1 MERRQLANTDLH
13 VSPVCLGA
21 WQFNEGKA
29 DETWPA
35 QDEQVSKDI
44 VNKAFELGVN
54 FFDTA
59 EAYGRH
65 ASERVLGRA
74 LEGRRRDA
82 IVATKFGAIHKR
94 YTAVEVE
101 SSLQASL
108 QALQTD
114 YVDLYQVHWAMFMSD
129 ASEVVGE
136 LKRQQAKGRIRHYG
150 VCNFGAKQLA
160 EFCEAGGECA
170 TNQVAY
176 NLLWRA
182 VEYEVVPACAERSVS
197 VLSYS
202 PLQQGLLSGRF
213 HAPQDVPEGRRRT
226 RHFSSQSTYLSKH
239 CQGGEEAATFQAIS
253 SLRDACAKEGVPMS
267 SAALSWLLGRQG
279 VASVIVGCRTPQQLE
294 DNCKLA
300 KLSQEFDKKLT
311 EATEDLKE
319 RFGPDP
325 DMWAKV
331 SRYN

>member
-1 MERRQLANTDLH
+1 MERRQLSNTDLQ
-13 VSPVCLGA
+13 VSSVCLGT
-21 WQFNEGKA
+21 WQFNAGKA

-35 QDEQVSKDI
+35 QDEQVSRDI

-54 FFDTA
+54 FFDSA

-65 ASERVLGRA
+65 GSERVLGKA

-82 IVATKFGAIHKR
+82 IIATKFGGGHKR

-101 SSLQASL
+101 NSLQESL

-114 YVDLYQVHWAMFMSD
+114 YVDLYQVHWAVMMAD
-129 ASEVVGE
+129 VADVVGE

-150 VCNFGAKQLA
+150 VCNFGGKQLA
-160 EFCEAGGECA
+160 EFCEAGGTCA
-170 TNQVAY
+170 TNQIPY

-182 VEYEVVPACAERSVS
+182 VEYEVLPACVERNVS

-202 PLQQGLLSGRF
+202 PLQQGLLTGRF
-213 HAPQDVPEGRRRT
+213 HTPADVPEGRRRT
-226 RHFSSQSTYLSKH
+226 RHFSCQSTSLSKH
-239 CQGGEEAATFQAIS
+239 GQGGEEAATFQAIS
-253 SLRDACAKEGVPMS
+253 SLRDACAKEDIPMS
-267 SAALSWLLGRQG
+267 SAALSWILGRQG
-279 VASVIVGCRTPQQLE
+279 LASVIVGCRTPQQLE

-311 EATEDLKE
+311 DATEELKE
-319 RFGPDP
+319 KFGPNP